1 MLIGLAAVK
10 ELAADAVVIRHVS
23 WKLINAQT
31 FCKGWTVLSALD
43 MLDVVTAVVRY
54 RNQPRSFALALIFLF
69 HKTYMIGFYSL

>member
-1 MLIGLAAVK
+1 
-10 ELAADAVVIRHVS
+10 
-23 WKLINAQT
+23 
-31 FCKGWTVLSALD
+31 